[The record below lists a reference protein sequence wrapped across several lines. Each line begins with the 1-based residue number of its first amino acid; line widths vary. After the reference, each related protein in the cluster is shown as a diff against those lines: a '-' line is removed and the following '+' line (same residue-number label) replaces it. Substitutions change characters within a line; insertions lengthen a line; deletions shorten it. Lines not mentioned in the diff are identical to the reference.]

1 MFALAIRHP
10 LCYAYCDKIGGENV
24 TATNEERIL
33 QLLEV
38 MQADISGLKTD
49 VAGLKTDVA
58 GLKTDV
64 AGMKADIAELKAS
77 QEELKASQEELKASQ
92 EELKASQ
99 EEMKEALSEHT
110 VVLNA
115 ILEWAD
121 ECREADRFPLPKI
134 M

>member
-1 MFALAIRHP
+1 MFALAIRPP
-10 LCYAYCDKIGGENV
+10 LCYACRDKIGGENV

-38 MQADISGLKTD
+38 MQADISG
-49 VAGLKTDVA
+49 
-58 GLKTDV
+58 
-64 AGMKADIAELKAS
+64 MKADIAELKAS
-77 QEELKASQEELKASQ
+77 QK
-92 EELKASQ
+92 
-99 EEMKEALSEHT
+99 EMKETLSEHT

>member
-1 MFALAIRHP
+1 MLRQEFLYLFALAIRHP

-77 QEELKASQEELKASQ
+77 QEELKASQEE
-92 EELKASQ
+92 
-99 EEMKEALSEHT
+99 MKEALSEHT
-110 VVLNA
+110 VVLIA

>member
-1 MFALAIRHP
+1 MFALAIRPP
-10 LCYAYCDKIGGENV
+10 LCYAKCDMIGGENV

-38 MQADISGLKTD
+38 MQADISGLK
-49 VAGLKTDVA
+49 A
-58 GLKTDV
+58 DV
-64 AGMKADIAELKAS
+64 AGMKADIAELKTS
-77 QEELKASQEELKASQ
+77 QEELKAA
-92 EELKASQ
+92 Q
-99 EEMKEALSEHT
+99 EEMKETLSEHT

>member
-1 MFALAIRHP
+1 M
-10 LCYAYCDKIGGENV
+10 

-38 MQADISGLKTD
+38 MQADISG
-49 VAGLKTDVA
+49 
-58 GLKTDV
+58 
-64 AGMKADIAELKAS
+64 MKADIAQLKAS
-77 QEELKASQEELKASQ
+77 QEELKATH
-92 EELKASQ
+92 
-99 EEMKEALSEHT
+99 EEMKEPLSEHT

>member
-49 VAGLKTDVA
+49 VAGLKNDVA

-64 AGMKADIAELKAS
+64 AGMKADIA
-77 QEELKASQEELKASQ
+77 ELKASQ

>member
-1 MFALAIRHP
+1 M
-10 LCYAYCDKIGGENV
+10 

-49 VAGLKTDVA
+49 VAQLRTDV
-58 GLKTDV
+58 V
-64 AGMKADIAELKAS
+64 ELRAT
-77 QEELKASQEELKASQ
+77 QEKHSAAL

-99 EEMKEALSEHT
+99 EEMKETLAEHT

>member
-1 MFALAIRHP
+1 M
-10 LCYAYCDKIGGENV
+10 
-24 TATNEERIL
+24 TATNEEKIL

-38 MQADISGLKTD
+38 MQADISGLK
-49 VAGLKTDVA
+49 ADVA

-64 AGMKADIAELKAS
+64 AGMKADIAELKAT
-77 QEELKASQEELKASQ
+77 
-92 EELKASQ
+92 Q
-99 EEMKEALSEHT
+99 EEMKETLSEHT

>member
-1 MFALAIRHP
+1 MT
-10 LCYAYCDKIGGENV
+10 V
-24 TATNEERIL
+24 TNEERIL

-38 MQADISGLKTD
+38 MQTDIS
-49 VAGLKTDVA
+49 
-58 GLKTDV
+58 
-64 AGMKADIAELKAS
+64 GMKADIA
-77 QEELKASQEELKASQ
+77 QLKASQEELKASQ

-99 EEMKEALSEHT
+99 EEMKETLSEHT

>member
-1 MFALAIRHP
+1 M
-10 LCYAYCDKIGGENV
+10 

-49 VAGLKTDVA
+49 VAELKTDVA

-64 AGMKADIAELKAS
+64 A
-77 QEELKASQEELKASQ
+77 
-92 EELKASQ
+92 ELKASQ
-99 EEMKEALSEHT
+99 EEMKETLSEHT
-110 VVLNA
+110 VALNA

>member
-1 MFALAIRHP
+1 M
-10 LCYAYCDKIGGENV
+10 IGGENV

-38 MQADISGLKTD
+38 MQADISGLK
-49 VAGLKTDVA
+49 A
-58 GLKTDV
+58 DV
-64 AGMKADIAELKAS
+64 AGMKADIAELKTS
-77 QEELKASQEELKASQ
+77 QEELKAA
-92 EELKASQ
+92 Q
-99 EEMKEALSEHT
+99 EEMKETLSEHT

>member
-1 MFALAIRHP
+1 MS
-10 LCYAYCDKIGGENV
+10 GGENV
-24 TATNEERIL
+24 TATNEEKIL

-58 GLKTDV
+58 QLKTDV
-64 AGMKADIAELKAS
+64 
-77 QEELKASQEELKASQ
+77 

-99 EEMKEALSEHT
+99 EEMKETLSEHT

>member
-1 MFALAIRHP
+1 M
-10 LCYAYCDKIGGENV
+10 
-24 TATNEERIL
+24 TATNEEKIL

-38 MQADISGLKTD
+38 MQADISG
-49 VAGLKTDVA
+49 
-58 GLKTDV
+58 
-64 AGMKADIAELKAS
+64 MKADIAQLKAS
-77 QEELKASQEELKASQ
+77 QDELKAT
-92 EELKASQ
+92 Q
-99 EEMKEALSEHT
+99 EEMTETLSEHT

>member
-1 MFALAIRHP
+1 M
-10 LCYAYCDKIGGENV
+10 

-38 MQADISGLKTD
+38 MQADISG
-49 VAGLKTDVA
+49 
-58 GLKTDV
+58 
-64 AGMKADIAELKAS
+64 MKADIAQLKAS
-77 QEELKASQEELKASQ
+77 QEELKAT
-92 EELKASQ
+92 Q
-99 EEMKEALSEHT
+99 EEMKETLSEHT

>member
-1 MFALAIRHP
+1 M
-10 LCYAYCDKIGGENV
+10 

-38 MQADISGLKTD
+38 MQADISG
-49 VAGLKTDVA
+49 
-58 GLKTDV
+58 
-64 AGMKADIAELKAS
+64 MKADIAQLKAS
-77 QEELKASQEELKASQ
+77 QEELKATH
-92 EELKASQ
+92 
-99 EEMKEALSEHT
+99 EEMKETLSEHT

-134 M
+134 L

>member
-64 AGMKADIAELKAS
+64 AGLKTDVAGMKADIA
-77 QEELKASQEELKASQ
+77 ELKASQ

>member
-1 MFALAIRHP
+1 MT
-10 LCYAYCDKIGGENV
+10 V
-24 TATNEERIL
+24 TNEEKIL

-38 MQADISGLKTD
+38 MQADISG
-49 VAGLKTDVA
+49 
-58 GLKTDV
+58 
-64 AGMKADIAELKAS
+64 MKADIA
-77 QEELKASQEELKASQ
+77 QLKASQ

-99 EEMKEALSEHT
+99 EEMKETLSEHT

>member
-1 MFALAIRHP
+1 M
-10 LCYAYCDKIGGENV
+10 
-24 TATNEERIL
+24 TATNEEKIL

-38 MQADISGLKTD
+38 MQADISG
-49 VAGLKTDVA
+49 
-58 GLKTDV
+58 
-64 AGMKADIAELKAS
+64 MKADIA
-77 QEELKASQEELKASQ
+77 QLKASQ

-99 EEMKEALSEHT
+99 EEMKETLSEHT
-110 VVLNA
+110 VALNA

>member
-1 MFALAIRHP
+1 M
-10 LCYAYCDKIGGENV
+10 IGGENV
-24 TATNEERIL
+24 TATNEEKIL

-58 GLKTDV
+58 QLKTDV
-64 AGMKADIAELKAS
+64 
-77 QEELKASQEELKASQ
+77 

-99 EEMKEALSEHT
+99 EEMKETLSEHT
-110 VVLNA
+110 VALNA

-121 ECREADRFPLPKI
+121 ECREADRFPIPKI

>member
-1 MFALAIRHP
+1 
-10 LCYAYCDKIGGENV
+10 V
-24 TATNEERIL
+24 TATNEEKIL

-38 MQADISGLKTD
+38 MQADISG
-49 VAGLKTDVA
+49 
-58 GLKTDV
+58 
-64 AGMKADIAELKAS
+64 MKADIAQLKAS
-77 QEELKASQEELKASQ
+77 QEELKAT
-92 EELKASQ
+92 Q
-99 EEMKEALSEHT
+99 EEMKETLSEHT

>member
-1 MFALAIRHP
+1 M
-10 LCYAYCDKIGGENV
+10 

-38 MQADISGLKTD
+38 MQADISG
-49 VAGLKTDVA
+49 
-58 GLKTDV
+58 
-64 AGMKADIAELKAS
+64 MKADIAELKAS
-77 QEELKASQEELKASQ
+77 QK
-92 EELKASQ
+92 
-99 EEMKEALSEHT
+99 EMKETLSEHT

>member
-1 MFALAIRHP
+1 M
-10 LCYAYCDKIGGENV
+10 IGGENV
-24 TATNEERIL
+24 TATNEEKIL

-64 AGMKADIAELKAS
+64 AQLKTDVV
-77 QEELKASQEELKASQ
+77 
-92 EELKASQ
+92 ELKASQ
-99 EEMKEALSEHT
+99 EEMKETLSEHT

>member
-1 MFALAIRHP
+1 M
-10 LCYAYCDKIGGENV
+10 IGGENV
-24 TATNEERIL
+24 TATNEEKIL

-64 AGMKADIAELKAS
+64 AQLKTDV
-77 QEELKASQEELKASQ
+77 EELKAT
-92 EELKASQ
+92 Q
-99 EEMKEALSEHT
+99 EEMKETLSEHT

>member
-1 MFALAIRHP
+1 M
-10 LCYAYCDKIGGENV
+10 IGGENV
-24 TATNEERIL
+24 TATNEEKIL

-49 VAGLKTDVA
+49 
-58 GLKTDV
+58 
-64 AGMKADIAELKAS
+64 IA
-77 QEELKASQEELKASQ
+77 QLKASQ

-99 EEMKEALSEHT
+99 EEMKETLSEHT

>member
-92 EELKASQ
+92 EE
-99 EEMKEALSEHT
+99 MKEALSEHT

>member
-1 MFALAIRHP
+1 M
-10 LCYAYCDKIGGENV
+10 
-24 TATNEERIL
+24 TATNEEKIL

-58 GLKTDV
+58 QLKTDV
-64 AGMKADIAELKAS
+64 
-77 QEELKASQEELKASQ
+77 

-99 EEMKEALSEHT
+99 EEMKETLSEHP
-110 VVLNA
+110 VALNA

>member
-1 MFALAIRHP
+1 M
-10 LCYAYCDKIGGENV
+10 IGGENV
-24 TATNEERIL
+24 TAANEEKIL

-38 MQADISGLKTD
+38 MQADISG
-49 VAGLKTDVA
+49 
-58 GLKTDV
+58 
-64 AGMKADIAELKAS
+64 MKADIA
-77 QEELKASQEELKASQ
+77 QLKASQ

-99 EEMKEALSEHT
+99 EEMKETLSEHT

>member
-1 MFALAIRHP
+1 M
-10 LCYAYCDKIGGENV
+10 IGGENV
-24 TATNEERIL
+24 TATNEEKIL

-38 MQADISGLKTD
+38 MQADISGLK
-49 VAGLKTDVA
+49 
-58 GLKTDV
+58 
-64 AGMKADIAELKAS
+64 ADIAQLKAS
-77 QEELKASQEELKASQ
+77 QEELKAT
-92 EELKASQ
+92 Q
-99 EEMKEALSEHT
+99 EEMKETLSEHT

>member
-1 MFALAIRHP
+1 MFALAIRPP
-10 LCYAYCDKIGGENV
+10 LCYAYCDMIGGENV

-64 AGMKADIAELKAS
+64 AGLKADVAELKAS
-77 QEELKASQEELKASQ
+77 QEELKAA
-92 EELKASQ
+92 Q
-99 EEMKEALSEHT
+99 EEMKETLSEHT

>member
-24 TATNEERIL
+24 TATNEEKIL

-38 MQADISGLKTD
+38 MQADISGLK
-49 VAGLKTDVA
+49 ADVA

-77 QEELKASQEELKASQ
+77 QEELKASQEE
-92 EELKASQ
+92 
-99 EEMKEALSEHT
+99 MKETLSEHT

>member
-1 MFALAIRHP
+1 MFALAIRPP
-10 LCYAYCDKIGGENV
+10 LCYAYCDMIGGENV

-49 VAGLKTDVA
+49 VAGLKADVA
-58 GLKTDV
+58 
-64 AGMKADIAELKAS
+64 
-77 QEELKASQEELKASQ
+77 ELKASQ

-99 EEMKEALSEHT
+99 EEMKETLSEHT

-121 ECREADRFPLPKI
+121 ECREADRFTLPKI

>member
-1 MFALAIRHP
+1 M
-10 LCYAYCDKIGGENV
+10 IGGENV
-24 TATNEERIL
+24 TATNEEKIL

-49 VAGLKTDVA
+49 VAGLKADVA
-58 GLKTDV
+58 QLKTDV
-64 AGMKADIAELKAS
+64 
-77 QEELKASQEELKASQ
+77 

-99 EEMKEALSEHT
+99 EEMKETLSEHT
-110 VVLNA
+110 VALNA

>member
-1 MFALAIRHP
+1 M
-10 LCYAYCDKIGGENV
+10 

-38 MQADISGLKTD
+38 MQADISG
-49 VAGLKTDVA
+49 
-58 GLKTDV
+58 
-64 AGMKADIAELKAS
+64 MKADIAQLKAS
-77 QEELKASQEELKASQ
+77 QEELKAT
-92 EELKASQ
+92 Q
-99 EEMKEALSEHT
+99 EEMKETLSEHT
-110 VVLNA
+110 VALNA

>member
-1 MFALAIRHP
+1 MFALVIRPP
-10 LCYAYCDKIGGENV
+10 LCYACRDKIGGENV
-24 TATNEERIL
+24 TATNEERII

-38 MQADISGLKTD
+38 MQADIS
-49 VAGLKTDVA
+49 
-58 GLKTDV
+58 
-64 AGMKADIAELKAS
+64 GMKADIAELKAS
-77 QEELKASQEELKASQ
+77 QEE
-92 EELKASQ
+92 
-99 EEMKEALSEHT
+99 MKETLSEHT

>member
-1 MFALAIRHP
+1 M
-10 LCYAYCDKIGGENV
+10 
-24 TATNEERIL
+24 TATNEEKIL

-49 VAGLKTDVA
+49 VAQ
-58 GLKTDV
+58 
-64 AGMKADIAELKAS
+64 LKAS
-77 QEELKASQEELKASQ
+77 QEELKAT
-92 EELKASQ
+92 Q
-99 EEMKEALSEHT
+99 EEMKETLSEHT

>member
-1 MFALAIRHP
+1 M
-10 LCYAYCDKIGGENV
+10 
-24 TATNEERIL
+24 TATNEEKIL

-49 VAGLKTDVA
+49 VADLKTDVA

-64 AGMKADIAELKAS
+64 AQLKTDV
-77 QEELKASQEELKASQ
+77 

-99 EEMKEALSEHT
+99 EEMKETLSEHT
-110 VVLNA
+110 VALNA

>member
-1 MFALAIRHP
+1 M
-10 LCYAYCDKIGGENV
+10 IGGENV
-24 TATNEERIL
+24 TATNEEKIL

-38 MQADISGLKTD
+38 MQADISG
-49 VAGLKTDVA
+49 
-58 GLKTDV
+58 
-64 AGMKADIAELKAS
+64 MKADIAQLKAS
-77 QEELKASQEELKASQ
+77 QEELKAT
-92 EELKASQ
+92 Q
-99 EEMKEALSEHT
+99 EEMKETLSEHM